1 MDSYLASPLIFL
13 VSVAFGFYTL
23 LILLRFIL
31 QLLRADFYNPVS
43 QLIISLTTPLLKPLR
58 KLIPGYRGMDMASLA
73 AAWLI
78 KSIETF
84 LVLMLSGFQGAIF
97 GAFLWSLPQLLELAF
112 YIFIFSIFIDAI
124 LSWFPSTAGHPLRAI
139 AATIGRPVL
148 SLTRRL
154 LPTPASGID
163 LSPMVATIGLILI
176 KMLVMPPLY
185 VLFAMPKALF

>member
-73 AAWLI
+73 AAWFI

-84 LVLMLSGFQGAIF
+84 LVLMLSGFQGPHRKR
-97 GAFLWSLPQLLELAF
+97 S
-112 YIFIFSIFIDAI
+112 
-124 LSWFPSTAGHPLRAI
+124 RR
-139 AATIGRPVL
+139 RP
-148 SLTRRL
+148 
-154 LPTPASGID
+154 
-163 LSPMVATIGLILI
+163 
-176 KMLVMPPLY
+176 
-185 VLFAMPKALF
+185 